1 MGWDALAHAAGWMC
15 FTTAFLCSHSA
26 QHWRDGR
33 ILPFSDRTSVF
44 LFSDPSHRFPE
55 WHIRQN
61 CKKHEFVERGNGFRR
76 HVHQPCP
83 RCLEQGHPSYA
94 LVVLADAGGGCCL
107 PRVCCPVVES
117 CLLLPIRMILS
128 LGTRALDLCFHPRT
142 DERFFRIVSI
152 QTWRLVWCLDAHPL
166 SAPYLCGLGGSVSW
180 RHASLPVCC
189 LC

>member
-15 FTTAFLCSHSA
+15 FTTAFLCLHSA

-44 LFSDPSHRFPE
+44 LLSKPSHRFPE

-94 LVVLADAGGGCCL
+94 LVV
-107 PRVCCPVVES
+107 
-117 CLLLPIRMILS
+117 
-128 LGTRALDLCFHPRT
+128 
-142 DERFFRIVSI
+142 
-152 QTWRLVWCLDAHPL
+152 
-166 SAPYLCGLGGSVSW
+166 
-180 RHASLPVCC
+180 
-189 LC
+189 